1 MRHRILIG
9 LLTAMA
15 LCIGC
20 QASLRTTGQAD
31 GDRPP
36 APQVGEKGP
45 VFTLKTLDKKS
56 EVNLASYA
64 GDRPVVLLFGSYT

>member
-1 MRHRILIG
+1 MRHRVLIG
-9 LLTAMA
+9 LSAALA

-20 QASLRTTGQAD
+20 QAPLRTTGRR
-31 GDRPP
+31 DRPP
-36 APQVGEKGP
+36 GPQVGEKGP

-64 GDRPVVLLFGSYT
+64 GDRPVVLFFGSYT